1 VGSIRNFGTAREL
14 GLVALGAASLF
25 VYARLLPSLTYLSSA
40 TWMPLPGGLPIPD
53 WLRVPGPP
61 PALAEDQKAQLHA
74 AAAVD
79 VALGFTLLCLLYFA
93 AARLARGR
101 PRPLGLA
108 VVAGVALSM
117 QTLAVLAPYAL
128 SSDVFSYA
136 MYGRIFA
143 VHGASPYL
151 EAPIRYATDPYYPFV
166 YWMHVPSFYGPLWT
180 ILSGWI
186 VQAAGE
192 EVGTAVLLFRLL
204 QAACALGA
212 AVAVFLCLRRSD
224 PERALVGAVLVGW
237 CPLVV
242 VESGLSSHNDMLMAL
257 LLVVGLVLARGR
269 RPILSIAS
277 VGAVVLAGLVKL
289 TALAL
294 LPLLGIYLLR
304 SAASWRARILVVA
317 GSGLLTAALAAAIV
331 LPVWVGPETFAVQT
345 LGSRPDR
352 YVNSLA
358 EVALGELR
366 RQLGATTDDLE
377 VPLQF
382 SGWWVGV
389 HTDTSLYGTRD
400 GQDALAPLPVWSELL
415 VVGPERD
422 GRLRLFDP
430 VSRQVGYVPAAS
442 LGPID
447 PPSALMADPE
457 IEARSRGPVGSSDL
471 IAANRI
477 IRLVGWSAFWLAF
490 LLALILATGSASA
503 LVVGWVVV
511 CLVLEYVTLTWFW
524 PWYVLWGLLPAALV
538 PRSRATRM
546 TLYLGWGVLMSYAL
560 MGFMDTRFWYLHNY
574 RALPMFGLPLVLF
587 ALDEALR
594 GLGWLAARQ
603 LGRPPT
609 PIQLEAV
616 RRTRMGDA

>member
-1 VGSIRNFGTAREL
+1 MGSIRNLGGAREL

-25 VYARLLPSLTYLSSA
+25 VYSWLLPDLTYLSSA
-40 TWMPLPGGLPIPD
+40 TWMPLPSGLPIPD
-53 WLRVPGPP
+53 WLGVAGPP
-61 PALAEDQKAQLHA
+61 PALAEGQKPQLHA
-74 AAAVD
+74 ATAVA
-79 VALGFTLLCLLYFA
+79 VVVGFTALYLLYFM

-101 PRPLGLA
+101 PRPLGMA

-117 QTLAVLAPYAL
+117 QALAVLAPYAL

-143 VHGASPYL
+143 AHGGSPYL
-151 EAPIRYATDPYYPFV
+151 EAPTRYATDPYYPFV

-186 VQAAGE
+186 VRAAGE
-192 EVGTAVLLFRLL
+192 NVGTAILLFRLV
-204 QAACALGA
+204 QAASALA
-212 AVAVFLCLRRSD
+212 AAAAVFLLLRRAD
-224 PERALVGAVLVGW
+224 PERALVGAILVGW

-242 VESGLSSHNDMLMAL
+242 VESGLSSHNDVLMGL
-257 LLVVGLVLARGR
+257 FIVVGLVLAWSR
-269 RPILSIAS
+269 RPVLSIAA

-304 SAASWRARILVVA
+304 SASSWANRLLIVV
-317 GSGLLTAALAAAIV
+317 GSGIVAVALAAAIV
-331 LPVWVGPETFAVQT
+331 LPVWVGPATFAVQT
-345 LGSRPDR
+345 LGSGPDR

-366 RQLGATTDDLE
+366 LRLGATRDDLE

-389 HTDTSLYGTRD
+389 HTDTSLYSTRD

-422 GRLRLFDP
+422 GRLRVFDP
-430 VSRQVGYVPAAS
+430 TTRQVGYVPAAT

-447 PPSALMADPE
+447 APASLMADPE
-457 IEARSRGPVGSSDL
+457 IEPRSRGPVGAPDL
-471 IAANRI
+471 IEANRQ
-477 IRLVGWSAFWLAF
+477 IRLVGWGAFGLAF
-490 LLALILATGSASA
+490 LLAMVFATGSAGA
-503 LVVGWVVV
+503 LVVGWLAL
-511 CLVLEYVTLTWFW
+511 CLVLEHLTLTWFW
-524 PWYVLWGLLPAALV
+524 PWYVLWGLMPAALV

-546 TLYLGWGVLMSYAL
+546 TLYLGWGGLMGYAL

-574 RALPMFGLPLVLF
+574 RALPMFGLPLLLF
-587 ALDEALR
+587 ALDETLR
-594 GLGWLAARQ
+594 GIGWL
-603 LGRPPT
+603 LTRPLRRSTAPV
-609 PIQLEAV
+609 QLEAV
-616 RRTRMGDA
+616 RRERLGST